1 MDYLKKDMSKL
12 VSKEEIMT
20 RLNVFN
26 SDINTKMM
34 DRPTITYF
42 KKVL

>member
-1 MDYLKKDMSKL
+1 MAKMC
-12 VSKEEIMT
+12 SKEELVT

-26 SDINTKMM
+26 SDFNQRLT

-42 KKVL
+42 KKVLGSFEEKN